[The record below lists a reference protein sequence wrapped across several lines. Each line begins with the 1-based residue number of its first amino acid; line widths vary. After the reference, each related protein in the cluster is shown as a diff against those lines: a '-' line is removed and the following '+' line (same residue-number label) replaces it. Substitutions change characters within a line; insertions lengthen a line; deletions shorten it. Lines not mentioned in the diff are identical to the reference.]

1 MKKFFKH
8 TSIICFLMIGLTACL
23 DLQPIDKNSTTGFN
37 QDAVFAKCYA
47 SLALSGQ
54 QGATGQGDVDD
65 IDEGQSSFY
74 RITWYL
80 NEFPTEEGWWI
91 WANDPGHKDVLTHN
105 WNGDNILVK
114 GLYYRLN
121 INIRFCNHFLARTEG
136 LTDEKTIQQRAEVR
150 FLRALYSWYLLDMF
164 NLIPFNEK
172 ESSELPKFKTRPQMY
187 EWLVQDLENLIKDL
201 PEKRINQYRV
211 DKYAAWLLLARVYLN
226 AEVYTGTPAWAD
238 AQVAA
243 EEALKGPYK
252 LHTNGFTTSE
262 GWYYSAYQQLFMG
275 DNRNNGAQDEAL
287 LLIYQ
292 DGAFSRSYSGQMI
305 IAATRDNGF
314 VKWGSDANWKCFRT
328 SPEFVDKFTKNN
340 GIVVDRDTIKANE
353 YEMPKILSDDRAI
366 FCSQYT
372 SSDGTVKSFIVD
384 GSMGVED
391 AGWLKCWAAPKFTNV
406 YSKSKSPAD
415 SEQYCSDKSWP
426 DVNIPLFRLA
436 EAYMIKAEALLRQ
449 GKEAEALDI
458 INNEIRKRANA
469 TPLDKLDEATLC
481 DEWCREFYQEGRRR
495 SDLVRFNRFA
505 GPKADAAAYNWE
517 GRNGSTSTA
526 GYKTMEE
533 KFNWYPIP
541 NDDKASN
548 ANYKEVPGGDG
559 Y

>member
-187 EWLVQDLENLIKDL
+187 EWLVQDLESLINDL

-211 DKYAAWLLLARVYLN
+211 DRYAAWLLLARVYLN

-238 AQVAA
+238 AQAAA
-243 EEALKGPYK
+243 EEVLKGPYK
-252 LHTNGFTTSE
+252 LQIG
-262 GWYYSAYQQLFMG
+262 
-275 DNRNNGAQDEAL
+275 
-287 LLIYQ
+287 
-292 DGAFSRSYSGQMI
+292 
-305 IAATRDNGF
+305 
-314 VKWGSDANWKCFRT
+314 
-328 SPEFVDKFTKNN
+328 
-340 GIVVDRDTIKANE
+340 
-353 YEMPKILSDDRAI
+353 RAH
-366 FCSQYT
+366 
-372 SSDGTVKSFIVD
+372 V
-384 GSMGVED
+384 
-391 AGWLKCWAAPKFTNV
+391 
-406 YSKSKSPAD
+406 
-415 SEQYCSDKSWP
+415 
-426 DVNIPLFRLA
+426 
-436 EAYMIKAEALLRQ
+436 
-449 GKEAEALDI
+449 
-458 INNEIRKRANA
+458 
-469 TPLDKLDEATLC
+469 
-481 DEWCREFYQEGRRR
+481 
-495 SDLVRFNRFA
+495 
-505 GPKADAAAYNWE
+505 
-517 GRNGSTSTA
+517 
-526 GYKTMEE
+526 
-533 KFNWYPIP
+533 
-541 NDDKASN
+541 
-548 ANYKEVPGGDG
+548 
-559 Y
+559 

>member
-1 MKKFFKH
+1 MKKFLKH
-8 TSIICFLMIGLTACL
+8 TSIICFLMIGFTACL
-23 DLQPIDKNSTTGFN
+23 DLEPIDKNSTTGFN

-121 INIRFCNHFLARTEG
+121 INIRFCNHFLNRTEG
-136 LTDEKTIQQRAEVR
+136 KTDEVTVQQRAEVR

-164 NLIPFNEK
+164 KLIPFNAK
-172 ESSELPKFKTRPQMY
+172 ESSELPEFVERPKMY
-187 EWLVQDLENLIKDL
+187 EWLEGELEVAITDL
-201 PEKRINQYRV
+201 PAKRINQYRV
-211 DKYAAWLLLARVYLN
+211 DKYAAWLLLARLYLN
-226 AEVYTGTPAWAD
+226 AEVYTGTPAWD
-238 AQVAA
+238 KAQMAA

-252 LHTNGFTTSE
+252 LHTNSITTSE

-275 DNRNNGAQDEAL
+275 DNRSNGAQDEAL

-328 SPEFVDKFTKNN
+328 SPEFVYKFVK
-340 GIVVDRDTIKANE
+340 GGKEQADTIKANE
-353 YEMPKILSDDRAI
+353 YEMPKILGDDRAI
-366 FCSQYT
+366 LCSAYADKKF
-372 SSDGTVKSFIVD
+372 SIDG
-384 GSMGVED
+384 GMGVED

-426 DVNIPLFRLA
+426 DVNIPLIRLA
-436 EAYMIKAEALLRQ
+436 EAYMIQAEALYRQ
-449 GKEAEALDI
+449 GKAAEALDI
-458 INNEIRKRANA
+458 INNVIRKRANA
-469 TPLDKLDEATLC
+469 EPLAKLDDTTLC
-481 DEWCREFYQEGRRR
+481 DEWCREFFQEGRRR
-495 SDLVRFNRFA
+495 SDLVRFGMFA
-505 GPKADAAAYNWE
+505 GEQADKLSYTWE
-517 GRNGSTSTA
+517 GRNGQPSTA
-526 GYKTMEE
+526 GYKSMEE
-533 KFNWYPIP
+533 KFNWFPIP

-548 ANYKEVPGGDG
+548 TNYKKTQGDG

>member
-8 TSIICFLMIGLTACL
+8 TSIICFLMIGFTACL
-23 DLQPIDKNSTTGFN
+23 DLQPIDENSTTGFN

-121 INIRFCNHFLARTEG
+121 INIRFCNHFLNRTEG
-136 LTDEKTIQQRAEVR
+136 KTDEVTVQQRAEVR
-150 FLRALYSWYLLDMF
+150 FLRALFSWYMLDMF
-164 NLIPFNEK
+164 KLIPFNAK
-172 ESSELPKFKTRPQMY
+172 ESSELPEFVERPKMY
-187 EWLVQDLENLIKDL
+187 EWLEGELEAAITDL

-211 DKYAAWLLLARVYLN
+211 DKYAAWLLLARLYLN
-226 AEVYTGTPAWAD
+226 AEVYTGTPAWD
-238 AQVAA
+238 KAQMAA

-252 LHTNGFTTSE
+252 LHTNSITTSE

-275 DNRNNGAQDEAL
+275 DNRSNGAQDEAL

-314 VKWGSDANWKCFRT
+314 VKWGSDAKWKCFRT
-328 SPEFVDKFTKNN
+328 SPEFVYKFTTKE
-340 GIVVDRDTIKANE
+340 VADTIKANE
-353 YEMPKILSDDRAI
+353 YEMPKILKDDRAI
-366 FCSQYT
+366 LCSTY
-372 SSDGTVKSFIVD
+372 DGKNFAID
-384 GSMGVED
+384 GSMAVED

-426 DVNIPLFRLA
+426 DVNIPLIRLA
-436 EAYMIKAEALLRQ
+436 EAYMIQAEALYRQ
-449 GKEAEALDI
+449 GKAAEALDI
-458 INNEIRKRANA
+458 INNVIRKRANA
-469 TPLDKLDEATLC
+469 EPLAKLDDKTLC
-481 DEWCREFYQEGRRR
+481 DEWCREFFQ
-495 SDLVRFNRFA
+495 
-505 GPKADAAAYNWE
+505 
-517 GRNGSTSTA
+517 
-526 GYKTMEE
+526 
-533 KFNWYPIP
+533 
-541 NDDKASN
+541 
-548 ANYKEVPGGDG
+548 
-559 Y
+559 

>member
-1 MKKFFKH
+1 
-8 TSIICFLMIGLTACL
+8 
-23 DLQPIDKNSTTGFN
+23 
-37 QDAVFAKCYA
+37 
-47 SLALSGQ
+47 
-54 QGATGQGDVDD
+54 
-65 IDEGQSSFY
+65 
-74 RITWYL
+74 
-80 NEFPTEEGWWI
+80 
-91 WANDPGHKDVLTHN
+91 
-105 WNGDNILVK
+105 
-114 GLYYRLN
+114 
-121 INIRFCNHFLARTEG
+121 
-136 LTDEKTIQQRAEVR
+136 
-150 FLRALYSWYLLDMF
+150 
-164 NLIPFNEK
+164 
-172 ESSELPKFKTRPQMY
+172 
-187 EWLVQDLENLIKDL
+187 
-201 PEKRINQYRV
+201 V

-238 AQVAA
+238 AQAAA

-328 SPEFVDKFTKNN
+328 SPEFVYKFATKAA
-340 GIVVDRDTIKANE
+340 VDTIKANE
-353 YEMPKILSDDRAI
+353 YEMPKILGDDRAI
-366 FCSQYT
+366 LCSQYT
-372 SSDGTVKSFIVD
+372 SSDGTVKTFTVD

-436 EAYMIKAEALLRQ
+436 EAYMIQAEALLRQ
-449 GKEAEALDI
+449 GKAAEALDI
-458 INNEIRKRANA
+458 INNVIRKRANA
-469 TPLDKLDEATLC
+469 APLAKLDEATLC

-533 KFNWYPIP
+533 KFNWYPVP

-548 ANYKEVPGGDG
+548 ANYKEIPNGDG

>member
-54 QGATGQGDVDD
+54 KGPTDQGDIDD

-136 LTDEKTIQQRAEVR
+136 LTDEKTIQQRAEVK
-150 FLRALYSWYLLDMF
+150 FLRALYSWYMLDMF
-164 NLIPFNEK
+164 KLIPLNEK
-172 ESSELPKFKTRPQMY
+172 ESSELPEFVTRPQMY
-187 EWLVQDLENLIKDL
+187 DWLVNELENLIKDL
-201 PEKRINQYRV
+201 PETRINQYRV

-238 AQVAA
+238 AQAAA
-243 EEALKGPYK
+243 EEVLKGPYK
-252 LHTNGFTTSE
+252 LHTNSITTSE

-314 VKWGSDANWKCFRT
+314 VKWGSDQSWKCFRT
-328 SPEFVDKFTKNN
+328 SPEFVYKFVAKE
-340 GIVVDRDTIKANE
+340 DADTIRANE
-353 YEMPKILSDDRAI
+353 YEMPLLLKDDRAI
-366 FCSQYT
+366 LCSTY
-372 SSDGTVKSFIVD
+372 DGKNFSIEGT
-384 GSMGVED
+384 MAVED

-436 EAYMIKAEALLRQ
+436 EAYMIQAEALLRQ
-449 GKEAEALDI
+449 GKAAEALDI
-458 INNEIRKRANA
+458 INNVIRKRANA
-469 TPLDKLDEATLC
+469 APLAKLDEQTLC
-481 DEWCREFYQEGRRR
+481 DEWCREFWQEGRRR
-495 SDLVRFNRFA
+495 SDLIRFNRFA
-505 GPKADAAAYNWE
+505 GPKADDNAYNWE
-517 GRNGSTSTA
+517 GRNGQTSIA
-526 GYKTMEE
+526 IYKSLEE
-533 KFNWYPIP
+533 KFNWFPVP

-548 ANYKEVPGGDG
+548 ANYKKHAEGDG

>member
-1 MKKFFKH
+1 MKKFLKH
-8 TSIICFLMIGLTACL
+8 TSIICFLMIGFTACL
-23 DLQPIDKNSTTGFN
+23 DLEPIDKNSTTGFN

-54 QGATGQGDVDD
+54 TGATGNGDVDD

-74 RITWYL
+74 RITWYV

-91 WANDPGHKDVLTHN
+91 WANDPGHKDMLTHN

-121 INIRFCNHFLARTEG
+121 INIRFCNHFLNRTEG
-136 LTDEKTIQQRAEVR
+136 KTDEVTVQQRAEVR

-164 NLIPFNEK
+164 KLIPFNAK
-172 ESSELPKFKTRPQMY
+172 ESSELPEFVERPKMY
-187 EWLVQDLENLIKDL
+187 EWLEGELEAAITDL
-201 PEKRINQYRV
+201 PAKRINQYRV
-211 DKYAAWLLLARVYLN
+211 DKYAAWLLLARLYLN
-226 AEVYTGTPAWAD
+226 AEVYTGTPAWD
-238 AQVAA
+238 KAQMAA

-252 LHTNGFTTSE
+252 LHTNSITTSE

-275 DNRNNGAQDEAL
+275 DNRSNGAQDEAL

-328 SPEFVDKFTKNN
+328 SPEFVYKFVK
-340 GIVVDRDTIKANE
+340 GGKEQADTIKANE
-353 YEMPKILSDDRAI
+353 YEMPKILGDDRAI
-366 FCSQYT
+366 LCSAYADKKF
-372 SSDGTVKSFIVD
+372 SIDG
-384 GSMGVED
+384 GMGVED

-426 DVNIPLFRLA
+426 DVNIPLIRLA
-436 EAYMIKAEALLRQ
+436 EAYMIQAEALYRQ
-449 GKEAEALDI
+449 GKAAEALDI
-458 INNEIRKRANA
+458 INNVIRKRANA
-469 TPLDKLDEATLC
+469 EPLAKLDDTTLC
-481 DEWCREFYQEGRRR
+481 DEWCREFFQEGRRR
-495 SDLVRFNRFA
+495 SDLVRFGMFA
-505 GPKADAAAYNWE
+505 GEQADKLSYTWE
-517 GRNGSTSTA
+517 GRNGQSSAA
-526 GYKTMEE
+526 GYKSMEE
-533 KFNWYPIP
+533 KFNWFPIP

-548 ANYKEVPGGDG
+548 TNYKKTQGDG

>member
-1 MKKFFKH
+1 MKKFLKH
-8 TSIICFLMIGLTACL
+8 TSIICFLMIGFTACL
-23 DLQPIDKNSTTGFN
+23 DLEPIDKNSTTGFN

-54 QGATGQGDVDD
+54 TGATGNGDVDD

-74 RITWYL
+74 RITWYV

-91 WANDPGHKDVLTHN
+91 WANDPGHKDMLTHN

-121 INIRFCNHFLARTEG
+121 INIRFCNHFLNRTEG
-136 LTDEKTIQQRAEVR
+136 KTDEVTVQQRAEVR

-164 NLIPFNEK
+164 KLIPFNAK
-172 ESSELPKFKTRPQMY
+172 ESSELPEFVERPKMY
-187 EWLVQDLENLIKDL
+187 EWLEGELEAAITDL
-201 PEKRINQYRV
+201 PAKRINQYRV
-211 DKYAAWLLLARVYLN
+211 DKYAAWLLLARLYLN
-226 AEVYTGTPAWAD
+226 AEVYTGTPAWD
-238 AQVAA
+238 KAQMAA

-252 LHTNGFTTSE
+252 LHTNSITTSE

-275 DNRNNGAQDEAL
+275 DNRSNGAQDEAL

-328 SPEFVDKFTKNN
+328 SPEFVYKFVK
-340 GIVVDRDTIKANE
+340 GGKEQADTIKANE
-353 YEMPKILSDDRAI
+353 YEMPKILGDDRAI
-366 FCSQYT
+366 LCSAYADKKF
-372 SSDGTVKSFIVD
+372 SIDG
-384 GSMGVED
+384 GMGVED

-426 DVNIPLFRLA
+426 DVNIPLIRLA
-436 EAYMIKAEALLRQ
+436 EAYMIQAEALYRQ
-449 GKEAEALDI
+449 GKAAEALDI
-458 INNEIRKRANA
+458 INNVIRKRANA
-469 TPLDKLDEATLC
+469 EPLAKLDEKTLC
-481 DEWCREFYQEGRRR
+481 DEWCREFFQEGRRR
-495 SDLVRFNRFA
+495 SDLVRFGMFA
-505 GPKADAAAYNWE
+505 GEQADKLSYTWE
-517 GRNGSTSTA
+517 GRNGQSSTA
-526 GYKTMEE
+526 GYKSMEE
-533 KFNWYPIP
+533 KFNWFPIP

-548 ANYKEVPGGDG
+548 TNYKKTQGDG

>member
-1 MKKFFKH
+1 MKKFLKH
-8 TSIICFLMIGLTACL
+8 TSIICFLMIGFTSCL

-37 QDAVFAKCYA
+37 KDAVFAKCYA

-54 QGATGQGDVDD
+54 KGATGQGDVDD

-74 RITWYL
+74 RITWYV

-121 INIRFCNHFLARTEG
+121 INIRFCNHFLSRTED
-136 LTDEKTIQQRAEVR
+136 LTDEETVQQRAEVK
-150 FLRALYSWYLLDMF
+150 FLRALYYWYLLDMF
-164 NLIPFNEK
+164 KLIPFNTK
-172 ESSELPKFKTRPQMY
+172 ESSELPEFVERPQLY
-187 EWLVQDLENLIKDL
+187 EWLVGELEAAIRDL
-201 PEKRINQYRV
+201 PEQRINQYRV
-211 DKYAAWLLLARVYLN
+211 DKYAAWLLLARLYLN

-238 AQVAA
+238 AQAAA

-275 DNRNNGAQDEAL
+275 DNRSNGAQDEAL

-305 IAATRDNGF
+305 VAATRDNGF

-328 SPEFVDKFTKNN
+328 SPEFVYKFVK
-340 GIVVDRDTIKANE
+340 GGKEQADTIKANE
-353 YEMPKILSDDRAI
+353 YEMPKILGDDRAI
-366 FCSQYT
+366 LCSAYADKKF
-372 SSDGTVKSFIVD
+372 SIDG
-384 GSMGVED
+384 GMGVED

-426 DVNIPLFRLA
+426 DVNIPLIRLA
-436 EAYMIKAEALLRQ
+436 EAYMIQAEALYRQ
-449 GKEAEALDI
+449 GKAAEALDI
-458 INNEIRKRANA
+458 INNVIRKRANA
-469 TPLDKLDEATLC
+469 EPLAKLDEKTLC
-481 DEWCREFYQEGRRR
+481 DEWCREFFQEGRRR
-495 SDLVRFNRFA
+495 SDLVRFGMFA
-505 GPKADAAAYNWE
+505 GEQADKLSYTWE
-517 GRNGSTSTA
+517 GRNGQSSTA
-526 GYKTMEE
+526 GYKSMEE
-533 KFNWYPIP
+533 KFNWFPIP

-548 ANYKEVPGGDG
+548 TNYKKTQGDG

>member
-1 MKKFFKH
+1 MKKFLKH
-8 TSIICFLMIGLTACL
+8 TSIICFLMIGFTACL
-23 DLQPIDKNSTTGFN
+23 DLEPIDKNSTTGFN

-54 QGATGQGDVDD
+54 TGATGNGDVDD

-74 RITWYL
+74 RITWYV

-91 WANDPGHKDVLTHN
+91 WANDPGHKDMLTHN

-121 INIRFCNHFLARTEG
+121 INIRFCNHFLNRTEG
-136 LTDEKTIQQRAEVR
+136 KTDEVTVQQRAEVR

-164 NLIPFNEK
+164 KLIPFNAK
-172 ESSELPKFKTRPQMY
+172 ESSELPEFVERPKMY
-187 EWLVQDLENLIKDL
+187 EWLEGELEAAITDL
-201 PEKRINQYRV
+201 PAKRINQYRV
-211 DKYAAWLLLARVYLN
+211 DKYAAWLLLARLYLN
-226 AEVYTGTPAWAD
+226 AEVYTGTPAWD
-238 AQVAA
+238 KAQMAA

-252 LHTNGFTTSE
+252 LHTNSITTSE

-275 DNRNNGAQDEAL
+275 DNRSNGAQDEAL

-328 SPEFVDKFTKNN
+328 SPEFVYKFVK
-340 GIVVDRDTIKANE
+340 GGKEQADTIKANE
-353 YEMPKILSDDRAI
+353 YEMPKILGDDRAI
-366 FCSQYT
+366 LCSAYADKKF
-372 SSDGTVKSFIVD
+372 SIDG
-384 GSMGVED
+384 GMGVED

-426 DVNIPLFRLA
+426 DVNIPLIRLA
-436 EAYMIKAEALLRQ
+436 EAYMIQAEALYRQ
-449 GKEAEALDI
+449 GKAAEALDI
-458 INNEIRKRANA
+458 INNVIRKRANA
-469 TPLDKLDEATLC
+469 EPLAKLDEKTLC
-481 DEWCREFYQEGRRR
+481 DEWCREFFQEGRRR
-495 SDLVRFNRFA
+495 SDLVRFGMFA
-505 GPKADAAAYNWE
+505 GEQADKLSYTWE
-517 GRNGSTSTA
+517 GRNGQSSAA
-526 GYKTMEE
+526 GYKSMEE
-533 KFNWYPIP
+533 KFNWFPIP

-548 ANYKEVPGGDG
+548 TNYKKTQGDG

>member
-1 MKKFFKH
+1 MKKFLKH
-8 TSIICFLMIGLTACL
+8 TSIICFLMIGFTACL
-23 DLQPIDKNSTTGFN
+23 DLEPIDKNSTTGFN

-54 QGATGQGDVDD
+54 TGATGNGDVDD

-74 RITWYL
+74 RITWYV

-121 INIRFCNHFLARTEG
+121 INIRFCNHFLNRTEG
-136 LTDEKTIQQRAEVR
+136 KTDEVTVQQRAEVR
-150 FLRALYSWYLLDMF
+150 FLRALFSWYMLDMF
-164 NLIPFNEK
+164 KLIPFNAK
-172 ESSELPKFKTRPQMY
+172 ESSELPEFVERPKMY
-187 EWLVQDLENLIKDL
+187 EWLEGELEAAITDL

-211 DKYAAWLLLARVYLN
+211 DKYAAWLLLARLYLN
-226 AEVYTGTPAWAD
+226 AEVYTGTPAWD
-238 AQVAA
+238 KAQMAA

-252 LHTNGFTTSE
+252 LHTNSITTSE

-275 DNRNNGAQDEAL
+275 DNRSNGAQDEAL

-328 SPEFVDKFTKNN
+328 SPEFVYKFTTKE
-340 GIVVDRDTIKANE
+340 VADTIKANE
-353 YEMPKILSDDRAI
+353 YEMPKILKDDRAI
-366 FCSQYT
+366 LCSTY
-372 SSDGTVKSFIVD
+372 DGKNFAID
-384 GSMGVED
+384 GSMAVED

-426 DVNIPLFRLA
+426 DVNIPLIRLA
-436 EAYMIKAEALLRQ
+436 EAYMIQAEALYRQ
-449 GKEAEALDI
+449 GKAAEALDI
-458 INNEIRKRANA
+458 INNVIRKRANA
-469 TPLDKLDEATLC
+469 EPLAKLDDKTLC
-481 DEWCREFYQEGRRR
+481 DEWCREFFQEGRRR
-495 SDLVRFNRFA
+495 SDLVRFGMFA
-505 GPKADAAAYNWE
+505 GEQADKLSYTWE
-517 GRNGSTSTA
+517 GRNGQSSAA
-526 GYKTMEE
+526 GYKSMEE
-533 KFNWYPIP
+533 KFNWFPIP

-548 ANYKEVPGGDG
+548 TNYKKTQGDG

>member
-1 MKKFFKH
+1 MKKFLKH
-8 TSIICFLMIGLTACL
+8 TSIICFLMIGFTACL
-23 DLQPIDKNSTTGFN
+23 DLEPIDKNSTTGFN

-74 RITWYL
+74 RITWYV

-121 INIRFCNHFLARTEG
+121 INIRFCNHFLSRTED
-136 LTDEKTIQQRAEVR
+136 LTDEETVQQRAEVK
-150 FLRALYSWYLLDMF
+150 FLRALYYWYLLDMF
-164 NLIPFNEK
+164 KLIPFNTK
-172 ESSELPKFKTRPQMY
+172 ESSELPEFVERPQLY
-187 EWLVQDLENLIKDL
+187 EWLVGELEAAIRDL
-201 PEKRINQYRV
+201 PEQRINQYRV

-238 AQVAA
+238 AQAAA

-275 DNRNNGAQDEAL
+275 DNRSNGAQDEAL

-328 SPEFVDKFTKNN
+328 SPEFVYKFVK
-340 GIVVDRDTIKANE
+340 GGKEQADTIKANE
-353 YEMPKILSDDRAI
+353 YEMPKILGDDRAI
-366 FCSQYT
+366 LCSAYADKKF
-372 SSDGTVKSFIVD
+372 SIDG
-384 GSMGVED
+384 GMGVED

-426 DVNIPLFRLA
+426 DVNIPLIRLA
-436 EAYMIKAEALLRQ
+436 EAYMIQAEALYRQ
-449 GKEAEALDI
+449 GKAAEALDI
-458 INNEIRKRANA
+458 INNVIRKRANA
-469 TPLDKLDEATLC
+469 EPLAKLDDTTLC
-481 DEWCREFYQEGRRR
+481 DEWCREFFQEGRRR
-495 SDLVRFNRFA
+495 SDLVRFGMFA
-505 GPKADAAAYNWE
+505 GEQADKLSYTWE
-517 GRNGSTSTA
+517 GRNGQPSTA
-526 GYKTMEE
+526 GYKSMEE
-533 KFNWYPIP
+533 KFNWFPIP

-548 ANYKEVPGGDG
+548 TNYKKTQGDG

>member
-1 MKKFFKH
+1 MKKFIKH
-8 TSIICFLMIGLTACL
+8 TSIICFLLIGFTACL

-54 QGATGQGDVDD
+54 KGPTDQGDIDD

-74 RITWYL
+74 RITWYV

-136 LTDEKTIQQRAEVR
+136 LTDEKTIQQRAEVK
-150 FLRALYSWYLLDMF
+150 FLRALYYWYLLDMF
-164 NLIPFNEK
+164 KLIPFNTK
-172 ESSELPKFKTRPQMY
+172 ESSELPEFVERPQLY
-187 EWLVQDLENLIKDL
+187 EWLEGELEAAITDL

-211 DKYAAWLLLARVYLN
+211 DKYAAWLLLARLYLN
-226 AEVYTGTPAWAD
+226 AEVYTGTPAWD
-238 AQVAA
+238 KAQMAA

-252 LHTNGFTTSE
+252 LHTNSITTSE

-275 DNRNNGAQDEAL
+275 DNRSNGAQDEAL

-328 SPEFVDKFTKNN
+328 SPEFVYKFVK
-340 GIVVDRDTIKANE
+340 GGKEQADTIKANE
-353 YEMPKILSDDRAI
+353 YEMPKILGDDRAI
-366 FCSQYT
+366 LCSQYT
-372 SSDGTVKSFIVD
+372 LPDGTVKTFSVD
-384 GSMGVED
+384 GSMAVED

-426 DVNIPLFRLA
+426 DVNIPLIRLA
-436 EAYMIKAEALLRQ
+436 EAYMIQAEALYRQ
-449 GKEAEALDI
+449 GKAAEALDI
-458 INNEIRKRANA
+458 INNVIRKRANA
-469 TPLDKLDEATLC
+469 EPLAKLDDKTLC
-481 DEWCREFYQEGRRR
+481 DEWCREFFQEGRRR
-495 SDLVRFNRFA
+495 SDLVRFAMFA
-505 GPKADAAAYNWE
+505 GEQADKLSYTWE
-517 GRNGSTSTA
+517 GRNGQSSTA
-526 GYKTMEE
+526 GYKPMEE
-533 KFNWYPIP
+533 KFNWFPIP

-548 ANYKEVPGGDG
+548 TNYKKTQGDG

>member
-1 MKKFFKH
+1 MKKFLKH
-8 TSIICFLMIGLTACL
+8 TSIICFLMIGFTACL
-23 DLQPIDKNSTTGFN
+23 DLEPIDKNSTTGFN

-54 QGATGQGDVDD
+54 TGATGNGDVDD

-74 RITWYL
+74 RITWYV

-91 WANDPGHKDVLTHN
+91 WANDPGHKDMLTHN

-121 INIRFCNHFLARTEG
+121 INIRFCNHFLNRTEG
-136 LTDEKTIQQRAEVR
+136 KTDEVTVQQRAEVR

-164 NLIPFNEK
+164 KLIPFNAK
-172 ESSELPKFKTRPQMY
+172 ESSELPEFVERPKMY
-187 EWLVQDLENLIKDL
+187 EWLEGELEAAITDL
-201 PEKRINQYRV
+201 PAKRINQYRV
-211 DKYAAWLLLARVYLN
+211 DKYAAWLLLARLYLN
-226 AEVYTGTPAWAD
+226 AEVYTGTPAWD
-238 AQVAA
+238 KAQMAA

-252 LHTNGFTTSE
+252 LHTNSITTSE

-275 DNRNNGAQDEAL
+275 DNRSNGAQDEAL

-328 SPEFVDKFTKNN
+328 SPEFVYKFTTKD
-340 GIVVDRDTIKANE
+340 VADTIKANE
-353 YEMPKILSDDRAI
+353 YEMPKILKDDRAI
-366 FCSQYT
+366 LCSTY
-372 SSDGTVKSFIVD
+372 DGKNFAID
-384 GSMGVED
+384 GSMAVED

-426 DVNIPLFRLA
+426 DVNIPLIRLA
-436 EAYMIKAEALLRQ
+436 EAYMIQAEALYRQ
-449 GKEAEALDI
+449 GKAAEALDI
-458 INNEIRKRANA
+458 INNVIRKRANA
-469 TPLDKLDEATLC
+469 EPLAKLDDKTLC
-481 DEWCREFYQEGRRR
+481 DEWCREFFQEGRRR
-495 SDLVRFNRFA
+495 SDLVRFGMFA
-505 GPKADAAAYNWE
+505 GEQADKLSYTWE
-517 GRNGSTSTA
+517 GRNGQSSAA
-526 GYKTMEE
+526 GYKSMEE
-533 KFNWYPIP
+533 KFNWFPIP

-548 ANYKEVPGGDG
+548 TNYKKTQGDG